1 MRWLA
6 TALGNVQRSHT
17 CDATESGGKP
27 PHSKALRRGVT
38 HHYNPR
44 VRFVKVAVVA
54 VLLVAFVLLVRA
66 LPVADWLEQFKG
78 WVQGV
83 GPIGYVLY
91 VLVYIACCVLLV
103 PALALTLGAGAIFG
117 FAGGAIVNLIGATLG
132 ASAAFLLART
142 VLRHRVERM
151 TAGSAKF
158 AALDRAITREGTKIM
173 WLVRVSGFP
182 PFTWVNYAF
191 GLTGIHITP
200 FLVTTFFGIIPG
212 TIAFTYA
219 GAAGAAALSGNGNRV
234 LLIVTA
240 AGAILVSALVAR
252 IATQAIRRAG
262 VETVES

>member
-1 MRWLA
+1 M
-6 TALGNVQRSHT
+6 
-17 CDATESGGKP
+17 
-27 PHSKALRRGVT
+27 
-38 HHYNPR
+38 
-44 VRFVKVAVVA
+44 KVVLAVVLIA
-54 VLLVAFVLLVRA
+54 ALVLLVRV
-66 LPVADWLEQFKG
+66 LPITEWLEAFKA

-91 VLVYIACCVLLV
+91 VLVYIVCCVLLV

-117 FAGGAIVNLIGATLG
+117 FVGGAIVNVIGATLG
-132 ASAAFLLART
+132 ATAAFLLART

-151 TAGSAKF
+151 TANSAKF
-158 AALDRAITREGTKIM
+158 AALDRAITREGKKIM

-191 GLTGIHITP
+191 GLTGIHLGP
-200 FLVTTFFGIIPG
+200 FLITTFFGIIPG

-219 GAAGAAALSGNGNRV
+219 GAAGYAALSGSGNRV

-240 AGAILVSALVAR
+240 VGAVLVSAFIAH

-262 VETVES
+262 VEDSATS